1 VSDLKQ
7 LGLAYDMP
15 SFDVDGM
22 SCENVHDAMADAAE
36 HCRSGK
42 GPIFLEVE
50 TYRYKGHSMS
60 DPAKYRTK
68 DEVEEYKQKDP
79 IETTLATILKKK
91 FATMNDIEAI
101 NQKVMEEIDECV
113 RFAEESPY
121 PDPSEIYNDI
131 YMQKDY
137 PFLMD

>member
-1 VSDLKQ
+1 
-7 LGLAYDMP
+7 MP
-15 SFDVDGM
+15 SFQINGM
-22 SCENVHDAMADAAE
+22 TCESVHEAISSAAE
-36 HCRSGK
+36 HIRGGA
-42 GPIFLEVE
+42 GPTFLEIK

-91 FATMNDIEAI
+91 FASMNDIEAI
-101 NQKVMEEIDECV
+101 NQKIMEEIDACV

-121 PDPSEIYNDI
+121 PDPSEIYTDN

-137 PFLMD
+137 PFLID